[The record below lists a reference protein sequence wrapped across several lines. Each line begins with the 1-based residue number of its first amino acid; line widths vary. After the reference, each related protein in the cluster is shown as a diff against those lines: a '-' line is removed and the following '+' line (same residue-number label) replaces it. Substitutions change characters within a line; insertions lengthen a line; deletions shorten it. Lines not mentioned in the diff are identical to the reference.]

1 VRKGTTT
8 VNVIRGSGVRRSG
21 GFGWEALSSL
31 TEISVYPSVTAAM
44 AEDIPEV
51 AELCAM
57 TVTDAH

>member
-1 VRKGTTT
+1 
-8 VNVIRGSGVRRSG
+8 
-21 GFGWEALSSL
+21 L